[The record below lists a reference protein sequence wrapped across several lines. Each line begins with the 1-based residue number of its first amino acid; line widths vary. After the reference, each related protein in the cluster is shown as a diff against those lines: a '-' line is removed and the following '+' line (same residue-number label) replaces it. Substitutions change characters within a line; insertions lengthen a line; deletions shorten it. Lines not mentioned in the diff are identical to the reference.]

1 MFLSFILWEVGNQTD
16 FIMKSTV
23 RVEFTTFLQYSTFP
37 GASSSTLVFA
47 QFERNLIAH
56 IVFSLNLRKSR
67 RRGGAE
73 REGMNVGVLYC
84 RPECNFIISRP
95 FPTPHLTL
103 WNLSFTLV
111 AITRLLF
118 KQYFT
123 FGLFPLSPLPCLA
136 AAFVILRLRLLRRR
150 GLSRVFATVKLCKG
164 RRRWLSRRTSDAFF
178 RLCCGALYSLRDAS
192 LVLHREVCL
201 AWIRLLP
208 VVCGLY
214 TFWTIARGNA
224 LVHRKSWGYTTS
236 KRRRKKKQIFTHSL
250 ANTFVLFLSVS
261 RGSTRELFY

>member
-1 MFLSFILWEVGNQTD
+1 
-16 FIMKSTV
+16 
-23 RVEFTTFLQYSTFP
+23 
-37 GASSSTLVFA
+37 
-47 QFERNLIAH
+47 
-56 IVFSLNLRKSR
+56 
-67 RRGGAE
+67 
-73 REGMNVGVLYC
+73 MNVGVLYC

-123 FGLFPLSPLPCLA
+123 FGLFPLSPLPCLVV
-136 AAFVILRLRLLRRR
+136 AFVILRLRLLRRR

-236 KRRRKKKQIFTHSL
+236 KRKRKKKTNLHAFSREHVCPIFERLSWID
-250 ANTFVLFLSVS
+250 ARFVLLTKVFNNALNLLNFRILYIILTQKYLRANFVFC
-261 RGSTRELFY
+261 RKFTYIYHLFYIKFIK